1 MNILLL
7 IIIYTLAFY
16 LLERLLK
23 HTTTTHRRRWGA
35 YAGWQLRRAHTR
47 RVPVF
52 HAITGK
58 TYFINLPRRSYV

>member
-1 MNILLL
+1 MNLIFL
-7 IIIYTLAFY
+7 IIIYVLAFY

-23 HTTTTHRRRWGA
+23 HTQTTHRHRWGA
-35 YAGWQLRRAHTR
+35 YAGWQSRRDHTR
-47 RVPVF
+47 QVPVF